1 MYSLLIAVLSGAGL
15 AVGRPHNPILPGFHP
30 DPSCI
35 FVPEWD
41 DTFFCASSSFNAFP
55 GIPIH
60 ASQDLQNWKLI
71 GNALSRPEQ
80 LPTLTDAV
88 GGTSGIWAPSLRYHD
103 GEFFILTT
111 LVFDKMD
118 INDTARWDNIILR
131 TTNPF
136 ATDAWSD
143 PVHFS
148 FDGYDTSPFWDEDG
162 TVYVQGSHPWEVS
175 PHIDQIQLNL
185 ETGGATEQV
194 PIWNGTGGLAPEGP
208 HMHLKDG
215 YYYLII
221 AEGGTGLNHME
232 TAARSKQI
240 TGPFTPAPHNPLLT
254 NANTSAYCRSS
265 HSCETAVTDVPQ
277 FRLWAMQTFSKTVVG
292 TGGQSHSRRARD
304 QSTFHIQWHAGFPSL
319 FFTRLIRFQGR
330 ETVLTNVTWAEGEWP
345 VFENVSGIIGDPILP
360 SRLSIPGDGPWITAP
375 DSINFTPGSELP
387 LHFAHWRLPDPAA
400 YVISPPGH
408 ENTLRLL
415 PSLLN
420 LTGFDENS
428 APTGQTFVGRRQV
441 HSEFVYSVDMEY
453 TPQVPEEEAGVSVF
467 LTQNHH
473 IDFGIVCLANTSLL
487 SCADSTVLR
496 IRTTSS
502 TAVGARPDTIV
513 PLAHP
518 QTTRLEIRADN
529 LTHYTFSYSQTGG
542 TTGMITAGYGL
553 SADVSWGF
561 TGTILGVYATGN
573 GQNAS
578 TPAYVSR
585 WRYDGVRQIIS
596 NEDSE

>member
-1 MYSLLIAVLSGAGL
+1 MYFVLVTVLLGARLVTGQ
-15 AVGRPHNPILPGFHP
+15 PHNPILPGFHP

-41 DTFFCASSSFNAFP
+41 NTFFCASSSLNAFP

-71 GNALSRPEQ
+71 GNALLRPEQ
-80 LPTLTDAV
+80 LPSLTNAV
-88 GGTSGIWAPSLRYHD
+88 GGTSGIWAPALRYHE

-111 LVFDKMD
+111 LVFDKMP

-131 TTNPF
+131 TKNPY
-136 ATDAWSD
+136 AADAWSD
-143 PVHFS
+143 PLHFA
-148 FDGYDTSPFWDEDG
+148 FDGYDTSPFWHEDG
-162 TVYVQGSHPWEVS
+162 TVYVQGSHPWEYS

-185 ETGGATEQV
+185 DTGKATEQV

-215 YYYLII
+215 YYYLVI

-240 TGPFTPAPHNPLLT
+240 TGPFDPAPHNPLLS
-254 NANTSAYCRSS
+254 NANTTSYFQTVGHADLFQDSHGNWRGVALSTRSGPEYIS
-265 HSCETAVTDVPQ
+265 YP
-277 FRLWAMQTFSKTVVG
+277 M
-292 TGGQSHSRRARD
+292 
-304 QSTFHIQWHAGFPSL
+304 
-319 FFTRLIRFQGR
+319 GR
-330 ETVLTNVTWAEGEWP
+330 ETVLTNVTWAKGGWP
-345 VFENVSGIIGDPILP
+345 VFENVSGTIGGPTLP
-360 SRLSIPGDGPWITAP
+360 LRPHIRGDGAFITAP
-375 DSINFTPGSELP
+375 DSIDFTPKSNLP
-387 LHFAHWRLPDPAA
+387 LHFAHWRIPDAAA
-400 YVISPPGH
+400 YTISPSGH

-420 LTGFDENS
+420 LTGFDANS
-428 APTGQTFVGRRQV
+428 APTPQTFVGRRQV

-453 TPQVPEEEAGVSVF
+453 APKAPEEEAGVSVF

-473 IDFGIVCLANTSLL
+473 IDFGIVCLANAS

-496 IRTTSS
+496 IRTTST
-502 TAVGARPDTIV
+502 TATTPRPDTII
-513 PLAHP
+513 PLARP
-518 QTTRLEIRADN
+518 RTTRLEIRAEN
-529 LTHYTFSYSQTGG
+529 LTHYTFSYLQTDG
-542 TTGMITAGYGL
+542 TAKSILAGYSL

-561 TGTILGVYATGN
+561 TGTMLGVYATGN

-585 WRYDGVRQIIS
+585 WRYEGVHQVIS
-596 NEDSE
+596 NSG

>member
-1 MYSLLIAVLSGAGL
+1 MYRSALFTMLFGVAPLIF
-15 AVGRPHNPILPGFHP
+15 GRPHNPILPGFHP

-35 FVPEWD
+35 FVSDWN

-60 ASQDLQNWKLI
+60 ASQDLRNWRLI
-71 GNALSRPEQ
+71 GNALSRAEQ
-80 LPTLTDAV
+80 LPTLTEAV
-88 GGTSGIWAPSLRYHD
+88 GGTSGIWAPTLRYHD

-111 LVFDKMD
+111 LVFDKML

-131 TTNPF
+131 TKNPY

-143 PVHFS
+143 PVHFF
-148 FDGYDTSPFWDEDG
+148 FDGYDTSPFWHEDG

-175 PHIDQIQLNL
+175 PHIDQMQLDL
-185 ETGGATEQV
+185 DTGNATLQV
-194 PIWNGTGGLAPEGP
+194 PIWNGTGGEAPEGP

-221 AEGGTGLNHME
+221 AEGGTGLGHME
-232 TAARSKQI
+232 TGARSKEI
-240 TGPFTPAPHNPLLT
+240 TGPFTAAPHNPLLT
-254 NANTSAYCRSS
+254 NANTSAYFQTVGHADLFQDSRGDWWAVALSTRSGPEYIS
-265 HSCETAVTDVPQ
+265 YP
-277 FRLWAMQTFSKTVVG
+277 M
-292 TGGQSHSRRARD
+292 
-304 QSTFHIQWHAGFPSL
+304 
-319 FFTRLIRFQGR
+319 GR
-330 ETVLTNVTWAEGEWP
+330 ETVLTNVTWTEGDWP
-345 VFENVSGIIGDPILP
+345 VFENVSAIIGGPILP
-360 SRLSIPGDGPWITAP
+360 LSTSIPGEGPLITAP
-375 DSINFTPGSELP
+375 DNIDFPPNSNLP
-387 LHFAHWRLPDPAA
+387 LHFAHWRIPVPTA
-400 YVISPPGH
+400 YTISPPGH

-441 HSEFVYSVDMEY
+441 HSEFVYTVDMEY
-453 TPQVPEEEAGVSVF
+453 APQAPEEEAGVSVF
-467 LTQNHH
+467 LVQNHH
-473 IDFGIVCLANTSLL
+473 IDFGIVCLANVSS

-502 TAVGARPDTIV
+502 TAVGPRPDTII

-518 QTTRLEIRADN
+518 NTTRFEIRAEN
-529 LTHYTFSYSQTGG
+529 VTHYIFSYSPTGDAA
-542 TTGMITAGYGL
+542 GMVTAGYGL

-585 WRYDGVRQIIS
+585 WRYDGIRQIIT
-596 NEDSE
+596 NEAAA

>member
-1 MYSLLIAVLSGAGL
+1 MYYSAVLITVLFGAGL
-15 AVGRPHNPILPGFHP
+15 VISRPHNPILPGFHP

-35 FVPEWD
+35 FVSELD
-41 DTFFCASSSFNAFP
+41 NTFFCASSSFNAFP

-80 LPTLTDAV
+80 LPTLTNAV
-88 GGTSGIWAPSLRYHD
+88 GGTSGIWAPALRYHD
-103 GEFFILTT
+103 SEFFILTT
-111 LVFDKMD
+111 LVFDKLPD
-118 INDTARWDNIILR
+118 NDTTRWDNIILR
-131 TTNPF
+131 TKNPY
-136 ATDAWSD
+136 APDAWSD

-148 FDGYDTSPFWDEDG
+148 FDGYDTSPFWHEDG

-175 PHIDQIQLNL
+175 PHIDQMQLDL
-185 ETGGATEQV
+185 DTGKGTLQV

-215 YYYLII
+215 HYYLII

-240 TGPFTPAPHNPLLT
+240 TGPFTPAPHNPLLS
-254 NANTSAYCRSS
+254 NANTSSYFQTVGHVDLFQDSRGDWWGVALSTRSGPEYIS
-265 HSCETAVTDVPQ
+265 YP
-277 FRLWAMQTFSKTVVG
+277 M
-292 TGGQSHSRRARD
+292 
-304 QSTFHIQWHAGFPSL
+304 
-319 FFTRLIRFQGR
+319 GR
-330 ETVLTNVTWAEGEWP
+330 ETVLTNVTWVEGGWP
-345 VFENVSGIIGDPILP
+345 VFENVSGIIGGPILP
-360 SRLSIPGDGPWITAP
+360 LRPSIPGDGPWITAP
-375 DSINFTPGSELP
+375 DSIDFTPNSKLP
-387 LHFAHWRLPDPAA
+387 LHFAHWRLPDPTA
-400 YVISPPGH
+400 YEISVPGH

-428 APTGQTFVGRRQV
+428 APTPQTFVGRRQV
-441 HSEFVYSVDMEY
+441 HSEFVYSVDVEFA
-453 TPQVPEEEAGVSVF
+453 PQAPEEEAGVSVF

-473 IDFGIVCLANTSLL
+473 IDFGIVCLANTPPS

-502 TAVGARPDTIV
+502 TAVAARPDTII
-513 PLAHP
+513 PLGAHP
-518 QTTRLEIRADN
+518 KTTRLEIRADN
-529 LTHYTFSYSQTGG
+529 LTHYTFSYAQIGG
-542 TTGMITAGYGL
+542 CAATMVTAGYGL

-573 GQNAS
+573 GQNAT

-585 WRYDGVRQIIS
+585 WRYEGVRQIID
-596 NEDSE
+596 NEEAE

>member
-1 MYSLLIAVLSGAGL
+1 MQFFLVLLGVGL
-15 AVGRPHNPILPGFHP
+15 ALGRPHNPILPGFHP

-35 FVPEWD
+35 FVPEWN

-80 LPTLTDAV
+80 LPNLTNAV
-88 GGTSGIWAPSLRYHD
+88 GGTSGIWAPTLRYQA

-111 LVFDKMD
+111 LVYDKLL
-118 INDTARWDNIILR
+118 INDTARWDNLIFR
-131 TTNPF
+131 TTNPY
-136 ATDAWSD
+136 TLDAWSD
-143 PVHFS
+143 PVHFI
-148 FDGYDTSPFWDEDG
+148 FDGYDTSPFWHEDG

-175 PHIDQIQLNL
+175 PHIDQMQLNL
-185 ETGGATEQV
+185 DTGEATQQV

-232 TAARSKQI
+232 TGARSKQI
-240 TGPFTPAPHNPLLT
+240 TGPFSPAPHNPLLT
-254 NANTSAYCRSS
+254 NANTTAYFQTVGHADLFQDSNGDWWGVALSTRSGPEYIS
-265 HSCETAVTDVPQ
+265 YP
-277 FRLWAMQTFSKTVVG
+277 M
-292 TGGQSHSRRARD
+292 
-304 QSTFHIQWHAGFPSL
+304 
-319 FFTRLIRFQGR
+319 GR
-330 ETVLTNVTWAEGEWP
+330 ETVLTNVTWALGDWP
-345 VFENVSGIIGDPILP
+345 VFQNVSGIIDGPVLP
-360 SRLSIPGDGPWITAP
+360 LRPEIRGDGAFITAP
-375 DSINFTPGSELP
+375 DSINFAPGSTLP
-387 LHFAHWRLPDPAA
+387 LHFAHWRIPDAA
-400 YVISPPGH
+400 SYAISPPGH

-428 APTGQTFVGRRQV
+428 APTKQTFVGRRQV
-441 HSEFVYSVDMEY
+441 HSEFVYSVDVEY
-453 TPQVPEEEAGVSVF
+453 APQQPEEEAGVSAF

-473 IDFGIVCLANTSLL
+473 IDFGLVCLAKAT

-502 TAVGARPDTIV
+502 TATTPRPDTIV
-513 PLAHP
+513 PLPHP
-518 QTTRLEIRADN
+518 STTRLEIRAGN

-542 TTGMITAGYGL
+542 AAPMVVAGYGL
-553 SADVSWGF
+553 SEDVSWGF
-561 TGTILGVYATGN
+561 TGALCVILGVYATGN

-585 WRYDGVRQIIS
+585 WEYVGIRQVIS
-596 NEDSE
+596 NEA